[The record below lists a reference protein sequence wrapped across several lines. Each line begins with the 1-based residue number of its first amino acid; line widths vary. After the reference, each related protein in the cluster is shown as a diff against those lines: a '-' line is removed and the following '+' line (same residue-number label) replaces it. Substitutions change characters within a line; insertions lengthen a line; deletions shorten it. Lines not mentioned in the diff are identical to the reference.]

1 MFKSAWGLKK
11 GSSSTLNH
19 AISCSFF
26 FFFAGAGGGVLK
38 DTKRKVFM
46 EIASFNNYT
55 AAAFINEERTFK
67 ATLFLLK
74 A

>member
-26 FFFAGAGGGVLK
+26 FLRGRGGVVK